1 MFIEI
6 FPVPVYLSNR
16 GCSNECICDLFIKQ
30 YKGRVALKSVNVI
43 YKGLYNGTLVNVDG
57 IRVYLGGKTNRQIYV
72 SNAVSLILDNE
83 LNVYIK
89 LLEKIKYKM
98 DNKAAFNINTI
109 KTTYLNKEIK
119 IEEEKNF
126 LLYKKLI
133 EKISTLLFWEIPK
146 DKFEVLQNVE
156 REEFLKLP
164 LEKQVSALMDV
175 LNVIT
180 NFIDDRNVTD
190 LHVQIARGTIGLD
203 ITKKNK
209 FSVITTSITG
219 LYENEIKIK

>member
-1 MFIEI
+1 M
-6 FPVPVYLSNR
+6 
-16 GCSNECICDLFIKQ
+16 
-30 YKGRVALKSVNVI
+30 
-43 YKGLYNGTLVNVDG
+43 
-57 IRVYLGGKTNRQIYV
+57 
-72 SNAVSLILDNE
+72 
-83 LNVYIK
+83 YIK
-89 LLEKIKYKM
+89 LLEKIKYKI
-98 DNKAAFNINTI
+98 DNKIPFNINMI

-133 EKISTLLFWEIPK
+133 EKLSSLLFSEIPK
-146 DKFEVLQNVE
+146 DKFEVLQNLE
-156 REEFLKLP
+156 PEEFLKLS

-175 LNVIT
+175 LNVLT
-180 NFIDDRNVTD
+180 NFEDNRNITD
-190 LHVQIARGTIGLD
+190 LNVQIARGTIGVD